1 MTGAANI
8 AQRRARNLTGGA
20 KSLPRGPKNAVEVR
34 RQMNEVLKSEQGS
47 ELAELEFD
55 ALWKDKSKADKY
67 SEYMEVIKA
76 SVTPEEFR
84 GYCKGTIIGNL
95 RYRCDED
102 GLDALEEAK
111 DCIDWLIKSVKES
124 L

>member
-8 AQRRARNLTGGA
+8 VQRRARNLTGGA
-20 KSLPRGPKNAVEVR
+20 RTSVRVLKKAVGVYWK
-34 RQMNEVLKSEQGS
+34 MNEVFKSEQGS

-55 ALWKDKSKADKY
+55 ALWKDKSKADEY
-67 SEYMEVIKA
+67 SEYMETIKA
-76 SVTPEEFR
+76 SMTPEEFR

-95 RYRCDED
+95 RCLCDED

-111 DCIDWLIKSVKES
+111 ICIDWLIKSVKES

>member
-1 MTGAANI
+1 MTGAVNTAPRG
-8 AQRRARNLTGGA
+8 ASSATAGA
-20 KSLPRGPKNAVEVR
+20 KSLSRGSKNTVEVR
-34 RQMNEVLKSEQGS
+34 RKMSEVFISEQER
-47 ELAELEFD
+47 ELTKSEFD

-111 DCIDWLIKSVKES
+111 DCIDWLIKSVKEN

>member
-1 MTGAANI
+1 
-8 AQRRARNLTGGA
+8 
-20 KSLPRGPKNAVEVR
+20 
-34 RQMNEVLKSEQGS
+34 MNEVLKSEQGS

-55 ALWKDKSKADKY
+55 ALWKDKRKADKG

-76 SVTPEEFR
+76 SVTAEEVR

>member
-1 MTGAANI
+1 M
-8 AQRRARNLTGGA
+8 
-20 KSLPRGPKNAVEVR
+20 SEVFI
-34 RQMNEVLKSEQGS
+34 SEQER
-47 ELAELEFD
+47 ELTKSEFD

-95 RYRCDED
+95 RYPCDED

>member
-1 MTGAANI
+1 MLKKVVGVYW
-8 AQRRARNLTGGA
+8 
-20 KSLPRGPKNAVEVR
+20 K
-34 RQMNEVLKSEQGS
+34 MNEVFKSEQGS

-55 ALWKDKSKADKY
+55 ALWKDKSKADEY
-67 SEYMEVIKA
+67 SEYMEAIKT
-76 SVTPEEFR
+76 SMTPEEFR

-95 RYRCDED
+95 RCLCDED

-111 DCIDWLIKSVKES
+111 VCIDWLIKSVKES

>member
-1 MTGAANI
+1 M
-8 AQRRARNLTGGA
+8 
-20 KSLPRGPKNAVEVR
+20 SEVF
-34 RQMNEVLKSEQGS
+34 KSEQGS
-47 ELAELEFD
+47 ELEELEFD

-67 SEYMEVIKA
+67 SEYMEVVKA
-76 SVTPEEFR
+76 STTPEEFR